1 MKNRKNRGN
10 DTPGNSRGRYTD
22 TDNYA
27 NRSDRDWEEPRYR
40 SYDDE
45 NEDEGYF
52 GQRASRSNVGYR
64 EDRERD
70 DDRRYGRYENDDNR
84 YGRHEEGASYRPQD
98 RDYGRQRYDDRGYH
112 PQNTQYNDE
121 GYSSR
126 RRNYGGSSYND
137 GNPYDNDRDSG
148 GWNDANFGSFS
159 YGTRQPR
166 QYGNYEPTGYRDAYD
181 DRENRDRF
189 RGGRSQGY
197 SSMNRPSD
205 KFYSGESMY
214 DRGDN
219 QGYGQDYRRNRQNV
233 SDNRNTQYSSRY
245 ANSGSRERHENDRYN
260 QNRNQNQNTGSRSW
274 SQNRR
279 RNDY

>member
-1 MKNRKNRGN
+1 MKNRRNRGN
-10 DTPGNSRGRYTD
+10 ETPGNSRGRYTD

-52 GQRASRSNVGYR
+52 GQRSSRSNVGYR
-64 EDRERD
+64 EDRD
-70 DDRRYGRYENDDNR
+70 DDRRYGRYE
-84 YGRHEEGASYRPQD
+84 EGAPYRPQD

-137 GNPYDNDRDSG
+137 GNSYDNDRDFG

-166 QYGNYEPTGYRDAYD
+166 QYGNYEPTGYRDQYD

-245 ANSGSRERHENDRYN
+245 ANSGSRERHEDDRY
-260 QNRNQNQNTGSRSW
+260 NQNQNTGSRSW